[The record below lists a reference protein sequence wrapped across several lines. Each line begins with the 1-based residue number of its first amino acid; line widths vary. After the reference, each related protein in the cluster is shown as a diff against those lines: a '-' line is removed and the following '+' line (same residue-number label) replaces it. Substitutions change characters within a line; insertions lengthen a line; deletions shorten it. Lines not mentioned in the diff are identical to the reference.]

1 MIIPRVAT
9 SSKGIF
15 ASPSTRKPMKTNT
28 TEFGAR
34 AAIRFPVLFVG
45 AGPGDPDLITV
56 KGQWALSNADLVIY
70 AGSLVP
76 DALLKWT
83 REKAEVR
90 NSAGLSLPQIL
101 DAMIRAHDAGKRVVR
116 LHTGDPSLYGAIHE
130 QMAGLRKAGVPY
142 SVIPGVSAAFAAA
155 AALGIEFTLPE
166 ITQTLILTRMAGKT
180 PVPQNESLEKL
191 AAHGASLV
199 IYLSMGQLQEMQRIL
214 SGTYGA
220 SAPCVIAYR
229 VSHPDQRII
238 RTTVSELQEAA
249 SSAGIDR
256 QALVLIGKAVDGMA
270 DSDIPASRLY
280 DETFTHGFR
289 KACGPP

>member
-1 MIIPRVAT
+1 MQ
-9 SSKGIF
+9 
-15 ASPSTRKPMKTNT
+15 TNT
-28 TEFGAR
+28 TEAGAT

-56 KGQWALSNADLVIY
+56 KGQCALADADLVIY

-83 REKAEVR
+83 RENAEIR

-101 DAMIRAHDAGKRVVR
+101 DAMIRAHAEGKRVVR

-130 QMAGLRKAGVPY
+130 QMVGLRKAGVPY
-142 SVIPGVSAAFAAA
+142 HVIPGVSAAFAAA
-155 AALGIEFTLPE
+155 AALGMEFTLPE

-180 PVPQNESLEKL
+180 PVPQTESLEKL

-199 IYLSMGQLQEMQRIL
+199 IYLSMGQIQQMQRIL
-214 SGTYGA
+214 SETYGA
-220 SAPCVIAYR
+220 SASCVIAYR

-249 SSAGIDR
+249 FGAGIHR
-256 QALVLIGKAVDGMA
+256 QALILIGKAIDCMA
-270 DSDIPASRLY
+270 DNDAPASRLY
-280 DETFTHGFR
+280 DAAFSHGFR
-289 KACGPP
+289 KASEPS

>member
-1 MIIPRVAT
+1 
-9 SSKGIF
+9 
-15 ASPSTRKPMKTNT
+15 MKTQPSPN
-28 TEFGAR
+28 R
-34 AAIRFPVLFVG
+34 YPILFVG

-83 REKAEVR
+83 REGAEIL
-90 NSAGLSLPQIL
+90 NSAGLTLERIL
-101 DAMIRAHDAGKRVVR
+101 DAMIQAHASGKRVVR

-130 QMAGLRKAGVPY
+130 QMVGLRKQGVPCE
-142 SVIPGVSAAFAAA
+142 VIPGVSAAFAAA

-180 PVPQNESLEKL
+180 PVPEAESLDKL

-199 IYLSMGQLQEMQRIL
+199 IYLSIGQISEMERIL
-214 SGTYGA
+214 SDAYGP

-229 VSHPDQRII
+229 VSHPDQRLI
-238 RTTVSELQEAA
+238 RTTVSELKRTVSE
-249 SSAGIDR
+249 AGIQR
-256 QALVLIGKAVDGMA
+256 QALVLIGKAIESMNAGDL
-270 DSDIPASRLY
+270 PASRLY
-280 DETFTHGFR
+280 DACFSHGFR
-289 KACGPP
+289 KAEPSS